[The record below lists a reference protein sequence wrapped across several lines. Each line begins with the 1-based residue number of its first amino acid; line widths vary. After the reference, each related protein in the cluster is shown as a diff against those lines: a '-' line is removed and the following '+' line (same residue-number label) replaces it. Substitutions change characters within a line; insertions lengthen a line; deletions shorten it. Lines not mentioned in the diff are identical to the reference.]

1 MGTYGV
7 LLAVLIAPIVFSV
20 ALFFVGF
27 ESSAKIADAVLQR
40 FGWFPII
47 VAGLALNAIWF
58 LGIGCT
64 VFNWCPL
71 IK

>member
-1 MGTYGV
+1 MGTYRV
-7 LLAVLIAPIVFSV
+7 LFAVLIAPILFSA

-27 ESSAKIADAVLQR
+27 ESGAKIADAALQR
-40 FGWFPII
+40 FGWLPII
-47 VAGLALNAIWF
+47 VAGLALNGIWF

-71 IK
+71 VK